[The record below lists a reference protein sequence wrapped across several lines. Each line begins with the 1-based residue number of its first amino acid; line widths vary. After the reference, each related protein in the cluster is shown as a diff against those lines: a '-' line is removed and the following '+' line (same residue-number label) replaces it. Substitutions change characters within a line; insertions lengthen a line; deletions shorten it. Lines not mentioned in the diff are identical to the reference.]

1 MVLQSEIATS
11 ILDSLNTKTYTVEFG
26 YSSTNNYN
34 DDSLDSVIVSA
45 KTIDRITI
53 VDNIMTFKFNLE
65 LSEGVGSTINSYLI
79 RDEDGLA
86 IKKDLFTA
94 FLKTATDL
102 KEFTARI
109 GITATV

>member
-11 ILDSLNTKTYTVEFG
+11 VLDSLIGKSYTVEFG
-26 YSSTNNYN
+26 YSSANNYN

-53 VDNIMTFKFNLE
+53 TDNLITFKFTLE
-65 LSEGVGSTINSYLI
+65 LAEGVGSTINSYLI

-94 FLKTATDL
+94 FVKTATDL
-102 KEFTARI
+102 KEFSARI
-109 GITATV
+109 AIIASS